1 MATVL
6 PAMPQLGDAP
16 NYPKNAVSRPAVK
29 EYLRRLAKENRS
41 TVKNTRRMAARC
53 ILGGVTLSG
62 ACIAI
67 GAVSPPA
74 VSGDPAPLSL
84 TETWNSGAGTILND
98 APCGVA
104 ESSPV
109 EFNDGGTAA
118 VEVGDRQGDIYGL
131 NLQTGA
137 VLPGWGSGTGTTVGP
152 GQGCLANPS
161 GGTPATGVNG
171 VGVPGSPPVDST
183 ASVNASNGDLY
194 FGAGNAAS
202 PIDGGY
208 YAYAP
213 NGTEVWNQVVTN
225 PSTDTSPDSGVAASL
240 PIADG
245 GSIVEGGSLGQETY
259 ALDAGSG
266 APATGWPQFSADSV
280 FSTAATGDFY
290 GTGSDDFAVGGASSD
305 GFALGTHYSNGG
317 HVRIY
322 NDHGGLI
329 CSADTN
335 EEVDSSPAVGPILA
349 GGAYGIA
356 TGTGYYY
363 GGVSDENTVKV
374 FDTKCNQVWSTTLD
388 GLTEG
393 SPALADVQ
401 GNGQLSVVEG
411 TNDQNGAGTVYALNA
426 ATGAVIWQHHFSQG
440 EVIGS
445 VTTADLTGAGY
456 QDVIVPT
463 TDGLYILD
471 GPTGEQV
478 ADVDDGSGNGGIT
491 PTGGVYASQNAPLVT
506 PDADGSIGITVAGYF
521 AVGGGNYVQGIVQHF
536 EVAGSDSNNADGSGG
551 WPQFH
556 HDSQL
561 TGFVGGGNALGTCN
575 RPAAAQNGYL
585 TVASDGGIFAFG
597 QDFCGSTG
605 SIALN
610 KPVVGMA
617 AVAGQGGYWLVASD
631 GGVFSYGDAGFYG
644 STGSLNLN
652 APVVGMAATPDGR
665 GYWLVASD
673 GGIFSYGDAQFYG
686 SAASTP
692 GQDIVGMAASPDG
705 DGYWEVSTTGRV
717 FSYGDA
723 TPQGDIPSLGL
734 HLNGPIVG
742 ITPDPVTGGYWL
754 VGSDGGIFS
763 FGAPFFGSTGSI
775 RLNQPVVAMQSTS
788 DGQGYWFVASDGGIF
803 SYGDAPFRGSMG
815 GQHLNKPMVGMDG
828 F

>member
-1 MATVL
+1 M
-6 PAMPQLGDAP
+6 
-16 NYPKNAVSRPAVK
+16 KNA
-29 EYLRRLAKENRS
+29 
-41 TVKNTRRMAARC
+41 RRMAARC
-53 ILGGVTLSG
+53 VLGGITLSG

-74 VSGDPAPLSL
+74 VSGDPAPLTL

-109 EFNDGGTAA
+109 EFNDGGTAG
-118 VEVGDRQGDIYGL
+118 VEVGDRQGVLYGL
-131 NLQTGA
+131 DLQSGA
-137 VLPGWGSGTGTTVGP
+137 VLPGWGSGEDDTVGP

-171 VGVPGSPPVDST
+171 IEVPGSPPVDST

-202 PIDGGY
+202 PVDGGY

-213 NGTEVWNQVVTN
+213 NGTEAWNQVVTN
-225 PSTDTSPDSGVAASL
+225 PATDNAPDGGVQASL
-240 PIADG
+240 PIANN
-245 GSIVEGGSLGQETY
+245 GSLVEGGSLGQETY
-259 ALDAGSG
+259 ALTTNNG
-266 APATGWPQFSADSV
+266 APGTGWPAFSADSV

-329 CSADTN
+329 CSANTT
-335 EEVDSSPAVGPILA
+335 EEVDSSPAVGPILS

-356 TGTGYYY
+356 TGTGTFYA
-363 GGVSDENTVKV
+363 GASDENTVKV
-374 FDTKCNQVWSTTLD
+374 YDTKCSQVWSDSLD
-388 GLTEG
+388 GSTGG

-401 GNGQLSVVEG
+401 GNNTLAVVEG
-411 TNDQNGAGTVYALNA
+411 TATGASTGSVYALNSQ
-426 ATGAVIWQHHFSQG
+426 TGATIWQTNLPG
-440 EVIGS
+440 AVLGS
-445 VTTADLTGAGY
+445 VTTADLSGSGA

-463 TDGLYILD
+463 DHGLYVLD
-471 GPTGEQV
+471 GPTGLMV
-478 ADVDDGSGNGGIT
+478 AHVDDGEGGGGIS
-491 PTGGVYASQNAPLVT
+491 PSGGTYGFQNAALVT
-506 PDADGSIGITVAGYF
+506 PDADGAIGITVAGYF
-521 AVGGGNYVQGIVQHF
+521 QVNGGNYVQGIVQHF
-536 EVAGSDSNNADGSGG
+536 EVAGSDSTNADGSGG

-556 HDSQL
+556 HDSEL

-617 AVAGQGGYWLVASD
+617 AVPGQGGYWLVASD

-652 APVVGMAATPDGR
+652 APVVGMAATPDGG

-705 DGYWEVSTTGRV
+705 GGYWEVSTTGRV
-717 FSYGDA
+717 FSFGDA

-775 RLNQPVVAMQSTS
+775 RLNQPVVAMQSTG